1 MSGRRPEAD
10 QTVAAYEQHAASYA
24 AGVADALA
32 GDLAAFLG
40 SFADRVGTGSSVLE
54 VGSGSGRDARALEG
68 FGMRVRR
75 TDITPA
81 FVDLLRSA
89 GHEADVLDPLHDD
102 LGGPW
107 DGVWANAVLLHV
119 DRSDLPVVLARLH
132 DATRAGGTLGLTLKE
147 GDGESWSTHGNV
159 PAPRHF
165 TFWCE
170 EPLRVALERSGWS
183 VDSLTSRVAVN
194 GQAWLLA
201 QCTNLV

>member
-1 MSGRRPEAD
+1 VNGLRPETCK
-10 QTVAAYEQHAASYA
+10 TVAAYDRHAASYA

-40 SFADRVGTGSSVLE
+40 AFADRVGNGSSVLE
-54 VGSGSGRDARALEG
+54 VGSGSGRDALALEG
-68 FGMRVRR
+68 LGVRVRR

-81 FVDLLRSA
+81 FVDLLRA
-89 GHEADVLDPLHDD
+89 RGHDADVLDPLHDD

-119 DRSDLPVVLARLH
+119 RRSDLPVVLARLH

-159 PAPRHF
+159 PAPRLF
-165 TFWCE
+165 TFWRE
-170 EPLRVALERSGWS
+170 DPLRAVLEGSGWR
-183 VDSLTSRVAVN
+183 VDAVTSRVAGN
-194 GQAWLLA
+194 GQAWLSGLA
-201 QCTNLV
+201 TAR